1 METYDE
7 TMEYT
12 RQAKRDFAAVGRAW
26 FFYFAVS
33 LAAAFLLSFVA
44 GIVGGEWLES
54 DWGIYMVG
62 LVIPYLF
69 AVPVFLLLIRR
80 KAAPGTFSPEK
91 KKLPFRSLLKWFCI
105 AQFLMVLGNLL
116 GLFWST
122 VIEML
127 TGAETTTTID
137 LVSTSDML
145 PVITMVVLL
154 APIVEELVFR
164 KYVIDRMYP
173 YGETTAIFLSATV
186 FALMHGNL
194 NQVFYAFLLG
204 CAQGYLYCKT
214 RDVRY
219 TICIHMMVN
228 FVGSVLP
235 LSVQDLSDTATVA
248 VVIFDLVIGIAGFV
262 FLLIDFAKN
271 RLRLEEGEIT
281 LPEHKR
287 LSITWL
293 NKPFMIF
300 TWIYLIGAFISN
312 YILPVLIQ

>member
-1 METYDE
+1 
-7 TMEYT
+7 
-12 RQAKRDFAAVGRAW
+12 
-26 FFYFAVS
+26 
-33 LAAAFLLSFVA
+33 
-44 GIVGGEWLES
+44 
-54 DWGIYMVG
+54 
-62 LVIPYLF
+62 
-69 AVPVFLLLIRR
+69 
-80 KAAPGTFSPEK
+80 
-91 KKLPFRSLLKWFCI
+91 
-105 AQFLMVLGNLL
+105 MVLGNLL

-122 VIEML
+122 VIEMF

-145 PVITMVVLL
+145 PVVTMVVLL

-204 CAQGYLYCKT
+204 CAQGYLYCRT

-235 LSVQDLSDTATVA
+235 LSVQDLSDTAMVA
-248 VVIFDLVIGIAGFV
+248 VVIFDFVIGIAGLV
-262 FLLIDFAKN
+262 FLLTDFARN
-271 RLRLEEGEIT
+271 RLWLEEGEIA

-287 LSITWL
+287 ISITWF

-312 YILPVLIQ
+312 YIFQL

>member
-1 METYDE
+1 
-7 TMEYT
+7 MEYT
-12 RQAKRDFAAVGRAW
+12 RQAKRDFSAVGKAW

-33 LAAAFLLSFVA
+33 LAAAFLASFLA
-44 GIVGGEWLES
+44 GIFGGTWLES
-54 DWGIYMVG
+54 DWGLYLVG
-62 LVIPYLF
+62 LVIPYICAF
-69 AVPVFLLLIRR
+69 PVFFLLIRR

-91 KKLPFRSLLKWFCI
+91 KKLPFRSLLKWFCV
-105 AQFLMVLGNLL
+105 AQFLMVLGNML

-122 VIEML
+122 VVEMF

-137 LVSTSDML
+137 LVSVSDML

-173 YGETTAIFLSATV
+173 YGEKTAIFLSATV

-194 NQVFYAFLLG
+194 DQVFYAFLLG
-204 CAQGYLYCKT
+204 CVQGYLYCRT
-214 RDVRY
+214 RNVRY

-248 VVIFDLVIGIAGFV
+248 VVIFDLVIGITGLV

-271 RLRLEEGEIT
+271 RLWLKEAEVA
-281 LPEHKR
+281 LPENKR
-287 LSITWL
+287 RSIAWF

-300 TWIYLIGAFISN
+300 TWIYLVGIFVSN

>member
-1 METYDE
+1 
-7 TMEYT
+7 
-12 RQAKRDFAAVGRAW
+12 
-26 FFYFAVS
+26 
-33 LAAAFLLSFVA
+33 
-44 GIVGGEWLES
+44 
-54 DWGIYMVG
+54 
-62 LVIPYLF
+62 VIPYLF
-69 AVPVFLLLIRR
+69 AFPVFFLLIRR

-145 PVITMVVLL
+145 PIITMVVLF
-154 APIVEELVFR
+154 APVVEELVFR

-173 YGETTAIFLSATV
+173 YGEKTAIFLSATV
-186 FALMHGNL
+186 FAVMHGNL
-194 NQVFYAFLLG
+194 NQVFYAFFLG

-228 FVGSVLP
+228 FMGSVLP
-235 LSVQDLSDTATVA
+235 LFAQSFSDMATVV
-248 VVIFDLVIGIAGFV
+248 VVILDFVIGIAGLV
-262 FLLIDFAKN
+262 FLLTDFARN
-271 RLRLEEGEIT
+271 RLWLEEGEIA
-281 LPEHKR
+281 LPEHNR
-287 LSITWL
+287 ISITWF

-300 TWIYLIGAFISN
+300 TWIYLIGAFVSN
-312 YILPVLIQ
+312 YILPIVMK

>member
-1 METYDE
+1 
-7 TMEYT
+7 
-12 RQAKRDFAAVGRAW
+12 
-26 FFYFAVS
+26 
-33 LAAAFLLSFVA
+33 
-44 GIVGGEWLES
+44 
-54 DWGIYMVG
+54 MVG

-69 AVPVFLLLIRR
+69 AFPVFFLLIRR

-105 AQFLMVLGNLL
+105 AQFLMALGNLL

-137 LVSTSDML
+137 LVSISDIL

-173 YGETTAIFLSATV
+173 YGEKTAIFLSATV
-186 FALMHGNL
+186 FAVMHGNL
-194 NQVFYAFLLG
+194 NQVFYAFFLG

-235 LSVQDLSDTATVA
+235 LSVQDLSDTAMAV
-248 VVIFDLVIGIAGFV
+248 VVIFDFVIGIAGLV
-262 FLLIDFAKN
+262 FLLTDFARN
-271 RLRLEEGEIT
+271 QLWLEEGEIV

-287 LSITWL
+287 ISITWL

-300 TWIYLIGAFISN
+300 TWIYLIGAFVSN